1 MSNIPFDLEEKIM
14 ECWNVTSDIKIL
26 YEECLDSPEPMDEDE
41 LSNILL
47 GLETLY
53 NRKFSRLFH
62 SYEDICNH
70 GGVFLTKDVVDSVK
84 TREAK
89 HPVDEQLEFP
99 GLVDKQE
106 WGDNTDNERMW

>member
-26 YEECLDSPEPMDEDE
+26 YEECLDSPEPMNEDE
-41 LSNILL
+41 LSNILI
-47 GLETLY
+47 GLEALY

-70 GGVFLTKDVVDSVK
+70 GGVFLDKEVVDS
-84 TREAK
+84 TRLVDLDK
-89 HPVDEQLEFP
+89 PVFAFKP
-99 GLVDKQE
+99 VDKQE

>member
-26 YEECLDSPEPMDEDE
+26 YEECLDSPEPMNEDE
-41 LSNILL
+41 LSNILI
-47 GLETLY
+47 GLEALY

-62 SYEDICNH
+62 SYEDICKH
-70 GGVFLTKDVVDSVK
+70 GGVFLDKGVVDDA
-84 TREAK
+84 RL
-89 HPVDEQLEFP
+89 VDLDNP
-99 GLVDKQE
+99 VDKQE